1 MLNLKQSY
9 SKCIQIF
16 KENYKKEFIG
26 LYIFNYDKFKHICAF
41 YSFIKILNNIV
52 NSQATLLKKKTLLFD
67 LETLFFTMLNDYQRN
82 PKNAVFLTTFI
93 KKEYEVFFEIFPA
106 LNHTNK
112 KYDIGKHNLQSI
124 FTSMRMDLDKNQY
137 QNFSELEQ
145 YLSGTGEVF
154 SEFLYLLM
162 ENEDNS
168 FDILDYIYS
177 LGNGFQFSNILLN
190 IKNDFNKKPLK
201 IYIPL
206 DEQKEYDCNLELE
219 IPRIINNSISNNS
232 INLVKYQI
240 NRCKKYYEYSQQGV
254 DRIDKEYNEIVNGYV
269 KIYSNFNE
277 KIIQNNYDII
287 NTKLQFNYIDLYREL
302 SWKSIFSLVL
312 NYLYFNF
319 IGSIKLKIFYMFN
332 KIKNILI
339 IPNY

>member
-16 KENYKKEFIG
+16 KKNYRKEFIG
-26 LYIFNYDKFKHICAF
+26 LYIFKYDKFKHICAF
-41 YSFIKILNNIV
+41 YSFIKVINDIINN
-52 NSQATLLKKKTLLFD
+52 QTTLLDKKVILFD
-67 LETLFFTMLNDYQRN
+67 LETIFFTVLNEYQRSQERT
-82 PKNAVFLTTFI
+82 VFLTTFI
-93 KKEYEVFFEIFPA
+93 KKEYDVFFEIFPA
-106 LNHTNK
+106 LIHTNE

-124 FTSMRMDLDKNQY
+124 FTSMRMDLDQNRY

-168 FDILDYIYS
+168 FDILDYIYG
-177 LGNGFQFSNILLN
+177 LGRGFQFSNILLN
-190 IKNDFNKKPLK
+190 VKNDFKKNPIK

-206 DEQKEYDCNLELE
+206 DEQNEYDCNLELE
-219 IPRIINNSISNNS
+219 IPRIINNSIPNN
-232 INLVKYQI
+232 NMKKLVKYQVE
-240 NRCKKYYEYSQQGV
+240 RSKKYYEYSQQGV

-277 KIIQNNYDII
+277 KIIQNNYDL
-287 NTKLQFNYIDLYREL
+287 NTKLEFNYIDLYKEL
-302 SWKSIFSLVL
+302 SWKSIFALVL

-319 IGSIKLKIFYMFN
+319 ICSIKLKMF
-332 KIKNILI
+332 
-339 IPNY
+339 